1 MASTGLL
8 SKADYEGYA
17 EEGKGLAVPPPNIKV
32 KDAVKFVAEMTPI
45 VGDALAAKEI
55 YDELRKKDPNYYLV
69 GALGGAALLG
79 LVPGIGDAAAKLVR
93 KGAKDLVSLA
103 KRIEVDP
110 NAVGMSGGNINL
122 KPKLNSEVF
131 LDTLK
136 KQKDKDDYLYV
147 VHGGD
152 DFEGKL
158 DLGRVGTGEPGEY
171 RPLGTGIYGLVFN
184 PNKPKEALQS
194 LAGAARYGRHYG
206 GGVKQKATEN
216 WKGYSDPIYKKIY
229 EKASDGQMLL
239 PMEERL
245 ELLQQVYAK
254 YPTRIVEEVIE
265 PPKVHLFRI
274 PKNKLN
280 TININSRVLKED
292 KNFSY
297 IKELFDSGQVKR
309 GPEIE
314 YKDRYIPE
322 FKKRLK
328 GEAEQKET
336 PDLVIQKLGGEDYIH
351 NEVSM
356 NNPDIVERVGKFDVA
371 DTPTYKKYTGA
382 LTSLVKPDD
391 YKLMPTIKGASKE
404 IGPQEYTLNESIFDV
419 TGKQRFSWRDSPK
432 AQAKYEGLGIYKGP
446 EGTFESG
453 RPQTS
458 AMQRAAMNPA
468 KLKRIETEEKAA
480 RIAAQR
486 KEELTARP
494 RKGPVFDL
502 GEGIR
507 NKLPGGRAQGGINM
521 AQQGMIPLVPN
532 PNMRPP
538 EIKPRST
545 DDYTPTEGTP
555 MPEQTHPAIKYNTI
569 DDKGNEVEDYKMTL
583 LNKIATG
590 TLGIR
595 QNIEQASDISREFGQ
610 NRLDND
616 VTEDKLRHILL
627 GGLSAKRKVGEPMR
641 KTLLA
646 PLTSYSMDTLR
657 EGNDPESNI
666 DKINN
671 QFGRYLREEYPDEKE
686 FIDKAIEAVISTA
699 EGQDYVGK
707 DGKVS
712 AMQPINSIQRQYQG
726 YVMSDEFNELPYNS
740 KYTQLMSMGVDARD
754 VARIIDEPVIS
765 DEERKEMQPPTRE
778 QLQSGMYKGGAL
790 MAQQGV
796 VPMTKAQ
803 QDPTGGGP
811 KVAKGRKQTKKP
823 KVQRGLAR
831 PVVDPRDEAMKE
843 ITQASQ
849 QKGAVLPTTQPS
861 VMQASKGV
869 TAITVGIG
877 APKPDLMEAEK
888 GEPPIGAT
896 KEEVA
901 DDQHVM
907 MSQGELVV
915 PANVVRYHGLG
926 TYESMRKEALM
937 GLEGMEEAGQIE
949 YVGEEKTS
957 KTNDG
962 GLLKAQSGL
971 ALGSTPAAA
980 SAQFAGLSTAPTA
993 GINPLSLGRPIL
1005 DKDGNVIG
1013 YEPNTQPT
1021 PTQGSGTGL
1030 VAPNV
1035 GDYKESVKEDF
1046 TKPPEGVD
1054 TPSAPSTG
1062 IGGTG
1067 GGGAGFTPAQ
1077 PAQTSQDYM
1086 ESFDKNVEAI
1096 SAGAPTA
1103 PTAFQQSDFD
1113 SYINVRQPMSE
1124 RPGIMGKV
1132 GGAVDT
1138 AAGYILPFT
1147 GYQDKKIR
1155 ESAADKLKNFAFGSQ
1170 AEYDTLMKTVNLPS
1184 LGDTE
1189 DDQTL
1194 VQKLTDAKKIQFDDD
1209 TAKKANEFSAKRDA
1223 ALKQAKEDMNAPV
1236 VFKENTFVDD
1246 FLEGPQPSPE
1256 AQAAREREKE
1266 LLASISPDSV
1276 GGSGGL
1282 STKEIRE
1289 LDAKRASDAY
1299 NESLRVERD
1308 KELAKDM
1315 NPIRAAE
1322 RMRSE
1327 LPGSDTSQMSN
1338 SEREEAQRRREDAE
1352 RRAASFDTFRQ
1363 EETERRAEDSAGVN
1377 RGDFGGTS
1385 TATEGCVIATH
1396 GLSTGGFSRLEK
1408 AKAEIWCAKTYHGKW
1423 YGEAFRRGY
1432 RAAGQRCID
1441 SGKARE
1447 HYQEFKDFVAY
1458 GRGVKK
1464 GFGLAIT
1471 YYLRTVQFFITG
1483 LFISE

>member
-1 MASTGLL
+1 
-8 SKADYEGYA
+8 
-17 EEGKGLAVPPPNIKV
+17 
-32 KDAVKFVAEMTPI
+32 
-45 VGDALAAKEI
+45 
-55 YDELRKKDPNYYLV
+55 
-69 GALGGAALLG
+69 
-79 LVPGIGDAAAKLVR
+79 
-93 KGAKDLVSLA
+93 
-103 KRIEVDP
+103 
-110 NAVGMSGGNINL
+110 MSR
-122 KPKLNSEVF
+122 S
-131 LDTLK
+131 LK
-136 KQKDKDDYLYV
+136 KGPFV
-147 VHGGD
+147 
-152 DFEGKL
+152 DF
-158 DLGRVGTGEPGEY
+158 
-171 RPLGTGIYGLVFN
+171 
-184 PNKPKEALQS
+184 
-194 LAGAARYGRHYG
+194 
-206 GGVKQKATEN
+206 
-216 WKGYSDPIYKKIY
+216 
-229 EKASDGQMLL
+229 
-239 PMEERL
+239 
-245 ELLQQVYAK
+245 
-254 YPTRIVEEVIE
+254 
-265 PPKVHLFRI
+265 
-274 PKNKLN
+274 
-280 TININSRVLKED
+280 
-292 KNFSY
+292 
-297 IKELFDSGQVKR
+297 
-309 GPEIE
+309 
-314 YKDRYIPE
+314 KDRYIDEYKKKAKLGTLPE
-322 FKKRLK
+322 M
-328 GEAEQKET
+328 
-336 PDLVIQKLGGEDYIH
+336 PDLSVQRLGHEDYVH
-351 NEVSM
+351 NEVAM
-356 NNPDIVERVGKFDVA
+356 HNPDIVERVGMFDVS
-371 DTPTYKKYTGA
+371 DNPTYEYREGYTPKVDEIRQTKSG
-382 LTSLVKPDD
+382 KR
-391 YKLMPTIKGASKE
+391 E
-404 IGPQEYTLNESIFDV
+404 IGPQEYRLNPDYKPTYPPGHRLSEENMYKYGVSPY
-419 TGKQRFSWRDSPK
+419 KFSWQDAPEAK
-432 AQAKYEGLGIYKGP
+432 KKYEGLGIYKGP

-453 RPQTS
+453 RPQTPE
-458 AMQRAAMNPA
+458 MKEAAMNPN
-468 KLKRIETEEKAA
+468 K
-480 RIAAQR
+480 
-486 KEELTARP
+486 
-494 RKGPVFDL
+494 
-502 GEGIR
+502 R

-1096 SAGAPTA
+1096 SAGDPAIT
-1103 PTAFQQSDFD
+1103 
-1113 SYINVRQPMSE
+1113 
-1124 RPGIMGKV
+1124 
-1132 GGAVDT
+1132 
-1138 AAGYILPFT
+1138 
-1147 GYQDKKIR
+1147 
-1155 ESAADKLKNFAFGSQ
+1155 
-1170 AEYDTLMKTVNLPS
+1170 
-1184 LGDTE
+1184 
-1189 DDQTL
+1189 
-1194 VQKLTDAKKIQFDDD
+1194 
-1209 TAKKANEFSAKRDA
+1209 
-1223 ALKQAKEDMNAPV
+1223 
-1236 VFKENTFVDD
+1236 
-1246 FLEGPQPSPE
+1246 
-1256 AQAAREREKE
+1256 
-1266 LLASISPDSV
+1266 SISVAPNSNLILFPV
-1276 GGSGGL
+1276 YVLLMALMGL
-1282 STKEIRE
+1282 
-1289 LDAKRASDAY
+1289 
-1299 NESLRVERD
+1299 
-1308 KELAKDM
+1308 
-1315 NPIRAAE
+1315 
-1322 RMRSE
+1322 
-1327 LPGSDTSQMSN
+1327 
-1338 SEREEAQRRREDAE
+1338 
-1352 RRAASFDTFRQ
+1352 
-1363 EETERRAEDSAGVN
+1363 
-1377 RGDFGGTS
+1377 
-1385 TATEGCVIATH
+1385 
-1396 GLSTGGFSRLEK
+1396 
-1408 AKAEIWCAKTYHGKW
+1408 
-1423 YGEAFRRGY
+1423 
-1432 RAAGQRCID
+1432 
-1441 SGKARE
+1441 
-1447 HYQEFKDFVAY
+1447 
-1458 GRGVKK
+1458 
-1464 GFGLAIT
+1464 GFGMIISAMTTKYRDLTVLIGFATSLLVYISAVPYPLSQVEAKMPDIAWIVRLNPLTQIIEGFRYMILDTGTFTWFGFT
-1471 YYLRTVQFFITG
+1471 YTLI
-1483 LFISE
+1483 ISILIFLIG

>member
-1 MASTGLL
+1 
-8 SKADYEGYA
+8 
-17 EEGKGLAVPPPNIKV
+17 
-32 KDAVKFVAEMTPI
+32 MT
-45 VGDALAAKEI
+45 E
-55 YDELRKKDPNYYLV
+55 
-69 GALGGAALLG
+69 
-79 LVPGIGDAAAKLVR
+79 
-93 KGAKDLVSLA
+93 
-103 KRIEVDP
+103 
-110 NAVGMSGGNINL
+110 
-122 KPKLNSEVF
+122 
-131 LDTLK
+131 
-136 KQKDKDDYLYV
+136 
-147 VHGGD
+147 
-152 DFEGKL
+152 
-158 DLGRVGTGEPGEY
+158 
-171 RPLGTGIYGLVFN
+171 
-184 PNKPKEALQS
+184 
-194 LAGAARYGRHYG
+194 
-206 GGVKQKATEN
+206 
-216 WKGYSDPIYKKIY
+216 
-229 EKASDGQMLL
+229 
-239 PMEERL
+239 
-245 ELLQQVYAK
+245 
-254 YPTRIVEEVIE
+254 
-265 PPKVHLFRI
+265 
-274 PKNKLN
+274 
-280 TININSRVLKED
+280 
-292 KNFSY
+292 
-297 IKELFDSGQVKR
+297 
-309 GPEIE
+309 
-314 YKDRYIPE
+314 
-322 FKKRLK
+322 
-328 GEAEQKET
+328 
-336 PDLVIQKLGGEDYIH
+336 
-351 NEVSM
+351 
-356 NNPDIVERVGKFDVA
+356 
-371 DTPTYKKYTGA
+371 
-382 LTSLVKPDD
+382 
-391 YKLMPTIKGASKE
+391 
-404 IGPQEYTLNESIFDV
+404 
-419 TGKQRFSWRDSPK
+419 
-432 AQAKYEGLGIYKGP
+432 
-446 EGTFESG
+446 
-453 RPQTS
+453 
-458 AMQRAAMNPA
+458 
-468 KLKRIETEEKAA
+468 
-480 RIAAQR
+480 
-486 KEELTARP
+486 
-494 RKGPVFDL
+494 
-502 GEGIR
+502 
-507 NKLPGGRAQGGINM
+507 
-521 AQQGMIPLVPN
+521 PLVPN

-538 EIKPRST
+538 SIKPAST
-545 DDYTPTEGTP
+545 DDYTMKEDDVENIP
-555 MPEQTHPAIKYNTI
+555 MTNPMHPAYKDTTRKQRFGIK
-569 DDKGNEVEDYKMTL
+569 V
-583 LNKIATG
+583 A
-590 TLGIR
+590 GIGG
-595 QNIEQASDISREFGQ
+595 NIERAYDEAVKFANEYKFGEA
-610 NRLDND
+610 DS
-616 VTEDKLRHILL
+616 TEDTFRHILL
-627 GGLSAKRKVGEPMR
+627 GGLVDGMGEKDPLQKRLFKGFAGKR
-641 KTLLA
+641 IDA
-646 PLTSYSMDTLR
+646 R
-657 EGNDPESNI
+657 EDNDPESKI
-666 DKINN
+666 DLVNN
-671 QFGRYLREEYPDEKE
+671 QFGRTLREAVPNEEAFVEAAKDVALLMRGNDTREIKL
-686 FIDKAIEAVISTA
+686 DKLKQRYGIE
-699 EGQDYVGK
+699 EL
-707 DGKVS
+707 
-712 AMQPINSIQRQYQG
+712 PINSLDAYQRLR
-726 YVMSDEFNELPYNS
+726 SDEFNELPYEMRQSELVS
-740 KYTQLMSMGVDARD
+740 KYKVDPRD
-754 VARIIDEPVIS
+754 AARILVKDPDPMKS
-765 DEERKEMQPPTRE
+765 ADDYTKRE
-778 QLQSGMYKGGAL
+778 GGAL
-790 MAQQGV
+790 MAKTGV
-796 VPMTKAQ
+796 MPMSNAQ
-803 QDPTGGGP
+803 EDPTGGGP

-843 ITQASQ
+843 VTQASQ
-849 QKGAVLPTTQPS
+849 QKGSVLPTTQPS
-861 VMQASKGV
+861 VMQAAKGV

-877 APKPDLMEAEK
+877 AKPDLMKAEK

-926 TYESMRKEALM
+926 TYEAMRKEALM

-949 YVGEEKTS
+949 YVGDEKTS

-980 SAQFAGLSTAPTA
+980 SAQFAGLSTAPTT

-1184 LGDTE
+1184 LGDTD

-1194 VQKLTDAKKIQFDDD
+1194 VQKLAEAKKIQFDDD
-1209 TAKKANEFSAKRDA
+1209 TAKKATEFSAKRDA

-1246 FLEGPQPSPE
+1246 FLEGPQRTEE
-1256 AQAAREREKE
+1256 AKKQTREALKKVD
-1266 LLASISPDSV
+1266 PDSMSPQ
-1276 GGSGGL
+1276 GSDEQ
-1282 STKEIRE
+1282 KRIRE
-1289 LDAKRASDAY
+1289 LDAQRASDVY
-1299 NESLRVERD
+1299 NESLERTRD
-1308 KELAKDM
+1308 AELARNM
-1315 NPIRAAE
+1315 NPIYAAE

-1385 TATEGCVIATH
+1385 TAGDCVIATH

-1441 SGKARE
+1441 SGNARE

-1464 GFGLAIT
+1464 GFGLAIN